1 MESQETG
8 GSAMKSH
15 PTYGIPRS
23 WRVLAAGF
31 ALVAAG
37 LPARADVHFS
47 VMPPT
52 QTVAPGG
59 TVDVD
64 LSVVLAGSNFNGFD
78 VTVSY
83 DPAAL
88 TLVPL
93 APTTAQQG
101 CLMTGGCSIACGSTF
116 HRFAAAGDSAA
127 ISDVLLCN
135 LISLTG
141 PGQAYKLRFTASN
154 TPQVTF
160 VRIRRTT
167 FYNAG
172 IFVTPVVTADA
183 QITIGNTGAV
193 DPGPA
198 GDHGPTIAAEPN
210 PARGAVTFALGAGAA
225 GVQRLEIHDLTGRR
239 VRVVDQGW
247 RGAESR
253 RVSWDGRDQSG
264 AAVPSGIYLATFV
277 AGDRTVQLRV
287 AMVR

>member
-1 MESQETG
+1 MR
-8 GSAMKSH
+8 SH
-15 PTYGIPRS
+15 PSSGTRRS
-23 WRVLAAGF
+23 WRALAAALAF
-31 ALVAAG
+31 AAAA

-47 VMPPT
+47 VVPPT

-59 TVDVD
+59 TVNVD

-93 APTTAQQG
+93 APTTDQQG
-101 CLMTGGCSIACGSTF
+101 CLMTGGCSAACGTTF

-127 ISDVLLCN
+127 ISDVILCN

-141 PGQAYKLRFTASN
+141 PGQVYKLKFTASN
-154 TPQVTF
+154 TPQTTTVH
-160 VRIRRTT
+160 IRRVT

-172 IFVTPVVTADA
+172 IYVNPVVTADA
-183 QITIGNTGAV
+183 VITIGNTGAV
-193 DPGPA
+193 DPGSA
-198 GDHGPTIAAEPN
+198 GHGLTISAEPN
-210 PARGAVTFALGAGAA
+210 PARGAVTFALGAEAD
-225 GVQRLEIHDLTGRR
+225 GVQRLAIHDLAGRL

-247 RGAESR
+247 HGAESR
-253 RVSWDGRDQSG
+253 RVAWDGRDQSG
-264 AAVPSGIYLATFV
+264 AAVPSGIYLATFTSGERLV
-277 AGDRTVQLRV
+277 RLRV